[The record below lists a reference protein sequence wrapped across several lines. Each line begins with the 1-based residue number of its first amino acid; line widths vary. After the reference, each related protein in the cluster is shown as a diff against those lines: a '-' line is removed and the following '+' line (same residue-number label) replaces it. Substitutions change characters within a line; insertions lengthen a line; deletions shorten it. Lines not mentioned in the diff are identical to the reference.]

1 VEYVDIRYS
10 SQDKSYFSSNV
21 LALFIRFDRKMLFST
36 TFMVK
41 LTGRERDQPFSGEV
55 VLCMAF
61 DLFCLTMRLNTE
73 NEKAFMFFFYAL
85 LGFGTVRF

>member
-1 VEYVDIRYS
+1 
-10 SQDKSYFSSNV
+10 
-21 LALFIRFDRKMLFST
+21 
-36 TFMVK
+36 MVK